1 MKSITSIFLI
11 ITSLFLTA
19 ASPKPAKYIVDE
31 YQVFINKHKV
41 SDNLTII
48 IKSNSIM
55 LPAADI
61 FDVYRFKV
69 KKQKDKTTIL
79 TDGYKTIEYT
89 IGSKTALV
97 KGMNQYTKKN
107 YGDKGLTIKLPVAP
121 IEVDENVSLPLSL
134 FSKSLAWDY
143 TVNKSEKII
152 KFIQQS
158 AKKTDEE

>member
-1 MKSITSIFLI
+1 MRSITSIIIIVTLLFLI
-11 ITSLFLTA
+11 A
-19 ASPKPAKYIVDE
+19 ATPKAAEYQVDE

-41 SDNLTII
+41 SDNLKIV

-55 LPAADI
+55 LPAAEI
-61 FDVYRFKV
+61 FEVYRFKI

-107 YGDKGLTIKLPVAP
+107 YGDNGLTIKLPVAP
-121 IEVDENVSLPLSL
+121 FVVDKVVYLPLSL

-143 TVNKSEKII
+143 TVNKSEKVI

-158 AKKTDEE
+158 AKKSDE

>member
-1 MKSITSIFLI
+1 
-11 ITSLFLTA
+11 
-19 ASPKPAKYIVDE
+19 
-31 YQVFINKHKV
+31 
-41 SDNLTII
+41 
-48 IKSNSIM
+48 M

-121 IEVDENVSLPLSL
+121 IEVDENVYLPLSL

-158 AKKTDEE
+158 AKKTDED